1 MLLVRISVY
10 ANYVYTPI
18 YIHIYIYIY
27 MCVYILELVVHQY
40 IWH

>member
-18 YIHIYIYIY
+18 YIHIYIYI
-27 MCVYILELVVHQY
+27 LELVVHQY